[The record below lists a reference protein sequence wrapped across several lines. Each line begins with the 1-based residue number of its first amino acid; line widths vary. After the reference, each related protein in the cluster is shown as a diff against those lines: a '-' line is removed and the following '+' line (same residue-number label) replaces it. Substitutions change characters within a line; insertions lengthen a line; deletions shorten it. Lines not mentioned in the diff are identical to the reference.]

1 MNLMNRLFRI
11 TQFTSR
17 IAAATLFVVSATAI
31 TANAQVGHQP
41 SKSPYEDYKTGQEM
55 SLFAGYFRSETGA
68 AGVLPKPSAFGGVR
82 YDLPIGGPG
91 FLTARYTLIPSERTV
106 LDPAKPR
113 RTRNLGLESATAH
126 MVDVGLTVALTGQK
140 AWHRLVPSLSVGTG
154 LATDFAKAD
163 TGGYKFGTKFG
174 FTGGANIKYLLRNKW
189 AIRAEATNYLWRNS
203 YPDAYFAVASD
214 TTAVLRADV
223 EKKGW
228 KGNWG
233 FSLGL
238 VVPVFR

>member
-1 MNLMNRLFRI
+1 MNLMNRLFR
-11 TQFTSR
+11 TSQVTR
-17 IAAATLFVVSATAI
+17 KIVAASLLLASSAAMS
-31 TANAQVGHQP
+31 ASAQVGHQP
-41 SKSPYEDYKTGQEM
+41 SKSPYEDYKAGQEM

-68 AGVLPKPSAFGGVR
+68 AGVLPKPSVFGGFR

-91 FLTARYTLIPSERTV
+91 FLTARYSLMPSERTV
-106 LDPAKPR
+106 LDPTKPR
-113 RTRNLGLESATAH
+113 RTRDLGLESATAH
-126 MVDVGLTVALTGQK
+126 VVDVGLTVALTGKK

-154 LATDFAKAD
+154 LASDFAKAD
-163 TGGYKFGTKFG
+163 TGGYKFGTKFA
-174 FTGGANIKYLLRNKW
+174 FTGGANIKYLLRNNW

-214 TTAVLRADV
+214 TTSVLRADV

-233 FSLGL
+233 FSFGV